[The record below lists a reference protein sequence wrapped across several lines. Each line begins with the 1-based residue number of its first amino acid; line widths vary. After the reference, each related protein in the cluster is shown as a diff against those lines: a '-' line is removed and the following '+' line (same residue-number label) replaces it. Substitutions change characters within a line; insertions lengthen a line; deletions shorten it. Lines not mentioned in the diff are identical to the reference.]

1 VSKEAVNH
9 WAVLVLVFLDLE
21 YGMDKILSAAK
32 AGDEKKEGLDSFV
45 IDLWYHALNMR
56 EISTDAL
63 EDSNDRCHEWTNPRR
78 ATYSKDKV
86 RAPVFLS
93 DAVCF
98 LPDPEAHHMATG
110 DCASHAQLAALP
122 LSPGHGP
129 GIQTTW
135 YPGECVQGREMMCVF
150 WSRVWLV
157 FKGLSW
163 VEDDLSY
170 AVVRPWLMD
179 KIKWMATLAKVRALR
194 EPTGHS
200 CSCDQGSRGVA
211 MGIRGT
217 AHG

>member
-1 VSKEAVNH
+1 MLNWLH
-9 WAVLVLVFLDLE
+9 CHFPLDTAMGYKLRGTLE
-21 YGMDKILSAAK
+21 N
-32 AGDEKKEGLDSFV
+32 V
-45 IDLWYHALNMR
+45 
-56 EISTDAL
+56 
-63 EDSNDRCHEWTNPRR
+63 C
-78 ATYSKDKV
+78 KV
-86 RAPVFLS
+86 
-93 DAVCF
+93 
-98 LPDPEAHHMATG
+98 G
-110 DCASHAQLAALP
+110 
-122 LSPGHGP
+122 
-129 GIQTTW
+129 
-135 YPGECVQGREMMCVF
+135 EMMCVF

-200 CSCDQGSRGVA
+200 CRCDQGSRGVA